1 MIYAVGTGRVIANA
15 ASPWLGRRFEDQSE
29 GWASRFADRAP
40 VSPGSTVGEEPVP
53 GMTCGEVGRLSHPFD
68 EIRVRRAVNKTD
80 LEKVY
85 EVRYRGYA
93 KYFSDPMQVRE
104 PLGQTPGC
112 VLLLATDAQ
121 DHALGTLRILD
132 RRRGAIELD
141 SYLDVD
147 QLLPEGQ
154 HPVAEATRYSVPA
167 NPASKWI
174 KLALC
179 KAYFQ
184 YCRDTLAKT
193 MLIWIRKCAEREYQ
207 RMLFER
213 VNSNGG
219 FSHPRLGAVPHQTW
233 MLDVQTAP
241 ARYRASAYPLYQL
254 LYEAEH
260 PNIRYN

>member
-1 MIYAVGTGRVIANA
+1 MRCLVGTGRAIADA
-15 ASPWLGRRFEDQSE
+15 ASPRWGRHCEDQSE
-29 GWASRFADRAP
+29 DRASRFGDPAP
-40 VSPGSTVGEEPVP
+40 VSAGSIA
-53 GMTCGEVGRLSHPFD
+53 GEVGLRSDPLAG
-68 EIRVRRAVNKTD
+68 IQVRRARSTAE

-93 KYFSDPMQVRE
+93 KYFSDPMQVKE
-104 PLGQTPGC
+104 PLDQTPGC
-112 VLLLATDAQ
+112 VLLLAADAQ
-121 DHALGTLRILD
+121 GHALGTLRILD
-132 RRRGAIELD
+132 RRRGPIELD

-147 QLLPEGQ
+147 RLLPAER

-184 YCRDTLAKT
+184 YCRETLSRT

-213 VNSNGG
+213 IDSNGG
-219 FSHPRLGAVPHQTW
+219 FSHPRLGSLPHQTW
-233 MLDVQTAP
+233 ALDVQSAP

-260 PNIRYN
+260 PNIRCD